1 MFHFK
6 FYPNAPKKFGLV
18 LLQLVSILENF
29 VFFITLILNYHLK
42 TTCLQLGVSTEF
54 HFGFLFVYK
63 VLPLIG
69 ECSQLSTWLSLWIG
83 HKFRDDFGGF
93 KTLYFRTCH
102 QHQLREC
109 YSYSLFCMFLYFF
122 SSYSNT
128 TNFAAIKYDVLAYV
142 VFNHV
147 QFIMLSLQSSPVP
160 ARSTSYAVW
169 EMGDGLEAVS
179 DVEIQIENHLSSVR
193 TKVTRRRGSC
203 NVWWGKSFSVPMW
216 IATSRASPWS
226 FRTNVTGRKRFVQS
240 LMREEFLGS
249 YVGSYLR
256 VPPWLFCTNI
266 TRRKGFVLILMKEEF
281 LGSNVDF

>member
-6 FYPNAPKKFGLV
+6 FYPNDPKKFGLV

-29 VFFITLILNYHLK
+29 VFFITLIPNYHLK
-42 TTCLQLGVSTEF
+42 TTCLQSGVSTEF

-69 ECSQLSTWLSLWIG
+69 ECSQLSTWLILWIG

-109 YSYSLFCMFLYFF
+109 YSYSLFCMFLYIFFF
-122 SSYSNT
+122 SYFNT

-203 NVWWGKSFSVPMW
+203 NVWWGKSFLVPMW
-216 IATSRASPWS
+216 IFKSRLLLY
-226 FRTNVTGRKRFVQS
+226 RFAQM
-240 LMREEFLGS
+240 LQEEEG
-249 YVGSYLR
+249 G
-256 VPPWLFCTNI
+256 CTNLDG
-266 TRRKGFVLILMKEEF
+266 TR
-281 LGSNVDF
+281 

>member
-1 MFHFK
+1 M
-6 FYPNAPKKFGLV
+6 
-18 LLQLVSILENF
+18 
-29 VFFITLILNYHLK
+29 
-42 TTCLQLGVSTEF
+42 
-54 HFGFLFVYK
+54 
-63 VLPLIG
+63 
-69 ECSQLSTWLSLWIG
+69 
-83 HKFRDDFGGF
+83 
-93 KTLYFRTCH
+93 
-102 QHQLREC
+102 REC
-109 YSYSLFCMFLYFF
+109 YSYSLFCMFLHIFF

-249 YVGSYLR
+249 YVDCYLR

-266 TRRKGFVLILMKEEF
+266 TRGKGFVQLWWRKSFLVPMWIFKSRLLLYCFAQMLQEEEGGCTN
-281 LGSNVDF
+281 LDGTR